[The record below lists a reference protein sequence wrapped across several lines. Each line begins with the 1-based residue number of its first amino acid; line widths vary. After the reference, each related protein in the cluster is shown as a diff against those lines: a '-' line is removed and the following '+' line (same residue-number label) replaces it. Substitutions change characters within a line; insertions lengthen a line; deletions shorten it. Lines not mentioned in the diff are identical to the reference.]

1 MGLCERLRLAAASKG
16 DETMN
21 ATQKQILKDATK
33 ILKALRKADQHAEA
47 DRFARRVAEMMDAA
61 A

>member
-1 MGLCERLRLAAASKG
+1 MRAIETRSREPG

-33 ILKALRKADQHAEA
+33 VLKALRKADQHAEA
-47 DRFARRVAEMMDAA
+47 DRFARRVADMIAA
-61 A
+61 AA

>member
-1 MGLCERLRLAAASKG
+1 VSRDKQQG

-21 ATQKQILKDATK
+21 ATQTMILKDATK
-33 ILKALRKADQHAEA
+33 IMKQLRKADQHKAA
-47 DRFARRVAEMMDAA
+47 DELARRVADMIEAA

>member
-1 MGLCERLRLAAASKG
+1 
-16 DETMN
+16 MN

-33 ILKALRKADQHAEA
+33 IMKQLRKADQHAEA
-47 DRFARRVAEMMDAA
+47 DRFARRVADMIEAA

>member
-1 MGLCERLRLAAASKG
+1 
-16 DETMN
+16 MN

-47 DRFARRVAEMMDAA
+47 DRLSRRVAEMMDAA

>member
-1 MGLCERLRLAAASKG
+1 
-16 DETMN
+16 MN
-21 ATQKQILKDATK
+21 ATQTMILKDATK

-47 DRFARRVAEMMDAA
+47 DRFARRVADMIEAA